1 MIINDN
7 TETMIFKVPFL
18 YLIKIE
24 NHEIVNCHRYMGI

>member
-24 NHEIVNCHRYMGI
+24 NHHEIVNCH